1 MMNCRGMGAV
11 TKKGNKPIVMAEGKK
26 IPSSVQRSNAA
37 KQASRASMDTVSAK
51 KLEMPVI
58 PEQAK
63 YPSYIEETGEER
75 VVGPRMAKGKKVPSK
90 MMGGKMV
97 PAYKKGKT
105 VKRKMK
111 GKSC

>member
-11 TKKGNKPIVMAEGKK
+11 TKKGNKGPAE
-26 IPSSVQRSNAA
+26 R
-37 KQASRASMDTVSAK
+37 
-51 KLEMPVI
+51 
-58 PEQAK
+58 
-63 YPSYIEETGEER
+63 
-75 VVGPRMAKGKKVPSK
+75 

-97 PAYKKGKT
+97 PAYKKGKA